1 MNGTRGGSPT
11 SSTSCPTS
19 STARASWQAAS
30 WLDAERENILAALR
44 FLGDSGEAASAL
56 RLALELSW
64 YWVILDNE
72 SDAYRW
78 LTFALDVPG
87 ESDPGD
93 RALAAATSLIAGAMS
108 ESPSALGIEDVPAR
122 LAEASQ
128 ALEGLAGRR
137 ALPPPAML
145 IRCWVALFSGV
156 SGRAEEVIDKGL
168 ADENPWV
175 RAAVRMF
182 RANVAENAG
191 DLDRMRSDSAIALR
205 QFETIGDRWGQAS
218 ALSVRS
224 QVQTLDGDLTG
235 AIGSLTRA
243 AELMG
248 DLKARNDEA
257 QTVMRIAGLHMR
269 LGAFDEARRHIESS
283 SLAHLRGFGPL
294 LHEAMVA
301 ALALAERDPVAMRRS
316 RERLMVRS
324 EAGPTPAQLQG
335 HAIALVLAVLALLQV
350 EERDLDGCDGLAAL
364 GLPDRRSA
372 PRTCPSWPTTRV
384 AAARV
389 AERARP
395 TRGQCGTARRGCAA
409 ARSRGPDRHHDFPA
423 APRSSSSS
431 SVPARSRRHTRPV
444 TTSPSRT
451 RSPGW
456 TPPTWARS
464 SRAAAAVRLGG
475 GRPAAPAAR
484 TPPAGPPSRRASTS
498 GWSPPGH
505 RS

>member
-1 MNGTRGGSPT
+1 MLETIREFGVDRLAERGEAEA
-11 SSTSCPTS
+11 
-19 STARASWQAAS
+19 ARERHARWFADLVHELSDQLYGPGQLQAAS

-64 YWVILDNE
+64 YWVILDND

-122 LAEASQ
+122 LAEASE

-191 DLDRMRSDSAIALR
+191 DVDRMRSDSAIALQ
-205 QFETIGDRWGQAS
+205 QFTTIGDRWGQAS

-224 QVQTLDGDLTG
+224 QVQTLDGDLSG

-269 LGAFDEARRHIESS
+269 LGSFDEARRHIESS
-283 SLAHLRGFGPL
+283 SLAHLRGFGQL

-316 RERLMVRS
+316 RERLMIRS
-324 EAGPTPAQLQG
+324 EVATTPAQLQG
-335 HAIALVLAVLALLQV
+335 HATALVLAVLALLQA
-350 EERDLDGCDGLAAL
+350 EERDLEAAL
-364 GLPDRRSA
+364 GSLRSA
-372 PRTCPSWPTTRV
+372 YPIAVATEDMPIVATYGV

-389 AERARP
+389 AAGLGRP
-395 TRGQCGTARRGCAA
+395 EDSAALLGAA
-409 ARSRGPDRHHDFPA
+409 ARSRGPDRHHGFEA
-423 APRSSSSS
+423 APHPR
-431 SVPARSRRHTRPV
+431 
-444 TTSPSRT
+444 
-451 RSPGW
+451 
-456 TPPTWARS
+456 
-464 SRAAAAVRLGG
+464 
-475 GRPAAPAAR
+475 
-484 TPPAGPPSRRASTS
+484 
-498 GWSPPGH
+498 
-505 RS
+505 